1 MPARKAKA
9 TWLGDLKSG
18 SGQMSIGGRFE
29 QPFSFSSRFENG
41 NGSNPEELIGG
52 ALAGCFSMA
61 LSADL
66 GRAGFAPKRVQSEAD
81 VWIEK
86 VEAGFRITKI
96 DLKTQAEVP
105 GIDQAKFLQIAEGTK
120 KGCPVATALA
130 AVTINLDARL
140 TA

>member
-29 QPFSFSSRFENG
+29 QPFSFASRFENG

-96 DLKTQAEVP
+96 DLRTQAEVP

-120 KGCPVATALA
+120 KACPVAAALA

-140 TA
+140 G

>member
-29 QPFSFSSRFENG
+29 QPFSFASRFENG

-96 DLKTQAEVP
+96 DLRTQAEVP

-120 KGCPVATALA
+120 KACPVATALA

-140 TA
+140 G

>member
-1 MPARKAKA
+1 
-9 TWLGDLKSG
+9 
-18 SGQMSIGGRFE
+18 MSIGGRFE

-66 GRAGFAPKRVQSEAD
+66 SRAGFSAKRVQSEAD

-96 DLKTQAEVP
+96 DLRTQAEVP

-140 TA
+140 AT

>member
-29 QPFSFSSRFENG
+29 QPFSFASRFENG

-96 DLKTQAEVP
+96 DLRTQAEVP

-120 KGCPVATALA
+120 KACPVATALA
-130 AVTINLDARL
+130 AVAINLDARL
-140 TA
+140 G

>member
-9 TWLGDLKSG
+9 TWLGDLKNG
-18 SGQMSIGGRFE
+18 NGQMSFGGRFE
-29 QPFSFSSRFENG
+29 QPFSFATRFENA

-66 GRAGFAPKRVQSEAD
+66 GRAGFNPKRVQSEAD
-81 VWIEK
+81 VWLEK

-120 KGCPVATALA
+120 KACPVATALA

-140 TA
+140 A